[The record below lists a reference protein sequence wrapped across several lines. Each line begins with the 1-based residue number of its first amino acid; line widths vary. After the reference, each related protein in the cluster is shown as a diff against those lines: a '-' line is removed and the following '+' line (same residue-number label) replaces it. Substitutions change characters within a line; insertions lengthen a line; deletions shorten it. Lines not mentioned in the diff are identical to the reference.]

1 MRFQAL
7 YAITFV
13 SACGR
18 FSVINGNVSP
28 CVLPI
33 CTAQA
38 EMDCFQRK
46 ELQVT

>member
-1 MRFQAL
+1 MRCQAL
-7 YAITFV
+7 DAIMCV

-18 FSVINGNVSP
+18 FPVINGNVLS

-38 EMDCFQRK
+38 EIDRYQRK